1 MDENSMN
8 ENQVADAAADLKN
21 EIRKTNR
28 KLSWLMFIVLL
39 MTILCGYLCFEVY
52 RSTNSTGVMDSSHRI
67 LIVSIESNLSDSDR
81 SDRTQVRNALD
92 AGGMIRIRLGNDD
105 IEYSMGTSFKAYG
118 ADNADGKFWTMGGLL
133 NYIASRGWTL
143 VQAPSSGL
151 TDAFYFTK

>member
-67 LIVSIESNLSDSDR
+67 LIVSMESNLSDSER

-92 AGGMIRIRLGNDD
+92 SGGMIRIRLGNDD

-118 ADNADGKFWTMGGLL
+118 ADNADGEFWTVGGLL

-143 VQAPSSGL
+143 VQAPSSGP
-151 TDAFYFTK
+151 TDEFYFIK